1 MIVKIIGGVSMSRK
15 LWWIAVCF
23 AGSCEMSLAQ
33 QAPAGDVTR
42 GEKAFKHHL
51 CHTCHGTVGQGGE
64 RGAGP
69 KIAPGL
75 WPYAAFAQQ
84 VRRPRQVMIPY
95 SEKTLPEQELADMH
109 AYLSTVKNA
118 PAAKDVPLLKD
129 F

>member
-1 MIVKIIGGVSMSRK
+1 MSRR
-15 LWWIAVCF
+15 LWLVVVCF
-23 AGSCEMSLAQ
+23 SGMCEMSFAQ
-33 QAPAGDVTR
+33 QPSAGDATR
-42 GEKAFKHHL
+42 GEKAFKQHL

-69 KIAPGL
+69 KIAPAV

-84 VRRPRQVMIPY
+84 VRKPRLVMIPY

-109 AYLSTVKNA
+109 AYLSTVKNT
-118 PAAKDVPLLKD
+118 PLAKDVPLLKD

>member
-1 MIVKIIGGVSMSRK
+1 MNRT
-15 LWWIAVCF
+15 LALAAVYL
-23 AGSCEMSLAQ
+23 AGLCGTSFAQ
-33 QAPAGDVTR
+33 QPPAGALSGDAAR

-69 KIAPGL
+69 KIAPGV

-84 VRRPRQVMIPY
+84 VRKPRQVMIPY

-118 PAAKDVPLLKD
+118 PMAKDVPLLKD

>member
-1 MIVKIIGGVSMSRK
+1 MKIHADVAFVGIVASP
-15 LWWIAVCF
+15 A
-23 AGSCEMSLAQ
+23 ALAQ
-33 QAPAGDVTR
+33 TALAGDVAR
-42 GEKAFKHHL
+42 GEKAYMHHL
-51 CHTCHGTVGQGGE
+51 CYTCHGTVGQGGE

-69 KIAPGL
+69 RIAPAV

-84 VRRPRQVMIPY
+84 VRKPRLVMIPY

-109 AYLSTVKNA
+109 AYLITVKQG

>member
-1 MIVKIIGGVSMSRK
+1 MNRKSVLIV
-15 LWWIAVCF
+15 VCA
-23 AGSCEMSLAQ
+23 AGLSGTSFAQ
-33 QAPAGDVTR
+33 QSPAGDAAR
-42 GEKAFKHHL
+42 GEKAYKHHL

-69 KIAPGL
+69 KIAPSV

-84 VRRPRQVMIPY
+84 VRKPRQVMIPY

-109 AYLSTVKNA
+109 AYLSTVKNP

>member
-1 MIVKIIGGVSMSRK
+1 MAFKQ
-15 LWWIAVCF
+15 VCF
-23 AGSCEMSLAQ
+23 AVCLAGLSSFTLAQ
-33 QAPAGDVTR
+33 NAPAGDAAR
-42 GEKAFKHHL
+42 GEKAYRHHL

-69 KIAPGL
+69 KIAPAV

-84 VRRPRQVMIPY
+84 VRKPRQVMIPY

-109 AYLSTVKNA
+109 AYLTTIKNP

>member
-1 MIVKIIGGVSMSRK
+1 MALNLSWRALIFVAYAGVAAPTWSAEPA
-15 LWWIAVCF
+15 AV
-23 AGSCEMSLAQ
+23 A
-33 QAPAGDVTR
+33 R

-51 CHTCHGTVGQGGE
+51 CDTCHGTLGQGGE

-69 KIAPGL
+69 KIAPAV

-84 VRRPRQVMIPY
+84 VRKPRQVMIPY
-95 SEKTLPEQELADMH
+95 SEKTLPERELADMH
-109 AYLSTVKNA
+109 VYLSSIKNP

>member
-1 MIVKIIGGVSMSRK
+1 MKRMLLSVIVC
-15 LWWIAVCF
+15 L
-23 AGSCEMSLAQ
+23 AGISGASFAQ
-33 QAPAGDVTR
+33 QPSTGDATR

-69 KIAPGL
+69 KIAPGV

-84 VRRPRQVMIPY
+84 VRKPRQLMIPY

-109 AYLSTVKNA
+109 AYLSTVKAA
-118 PAAKDVPLLKD
+118 PSAKDVPLLKD